1 MLGVLGEN
9 NFTTGFLKPKKDIKQ
24 VERPFILFY
33 VSRLD
38 YLGKM
43 CHRRCRSGSQQEE
56 KKVGNKTSILTKMK
70 LLGRT
75 VGKSFSLQRMWKAGN
90 TQHL

>member
-9 NFTTGFLKPKKDIKQ
+9 NFTKGFLKPKKDIKQ
-24 VERPFILFY
+24 VEMSFILFC

-56 KKVGNKTSILTKMK
+56 KKGGNKTSILTKTE
-70 LLGRT
+70 LLG
-75 VGKSFSLQRMWKAGN
+75 
-90 TQHL
+90 